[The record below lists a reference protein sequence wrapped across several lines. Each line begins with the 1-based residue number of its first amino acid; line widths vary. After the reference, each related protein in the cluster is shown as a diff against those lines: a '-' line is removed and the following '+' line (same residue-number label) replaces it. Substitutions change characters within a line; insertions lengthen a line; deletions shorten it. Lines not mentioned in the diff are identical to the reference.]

1 MKQKILSSICT
12 MLIIGF
18 FTADFA
24 AAQDVITIRD
34 LNTYENLESLDDIDS
49 HPLGGV
55 SVQLSAIVVS
65 NPRTSGLASFNATAG
80 TIGRIH
86 VFVTDTTALNDPDG
100 RDGMSM
106 QIVQGSSTA
115 AFQAVE
121 NLNRGDVVTVTGR
134 LTFFGSTA
142 QFVVDEINENLGN
155 ARNEFDG
162 VERFAPLLEPI
173 EVSPADF
180 HISTGENE
188 VDVDLAAY
196 QIYHGA
202 YVKITNGTTANYGG
216 AEVDGVVE
224 RPNYTVNKDGVFV
237 ANRDIGLRFRND
249 HADDRGGYKDGY
261 NFRRVAEDGFFE
273 RPPLGSAV
281 NVSGFLVLNGFTDGY
296 SYANGLG
303 FNISPMED
311 GILWLTDPSTGEE
324 NRLVNGVSSGGTFTW
339 PVDFE
344 FIAAPPQV
352 LDVALSPEPQEGTYT
367 SDQTVTVS
375 AIVAPPEDDTSVTI
389 DSVVV
394 NYSSA
399 SGGNITLQMTNTG
412 GDNYSV
418 ELPELVDFEAPSLF
432 VQAFGSNELAG
443 RFPISG
449 SISFFVDGGTIT
461 SIETI
466 QRTGD
471 GQVGPS
477 PVAGLSNLDFDITA
491 TVTSGPADGVIAVQD
506 GSGPWSGIFLQ
517 LSGST
522 ASLQRGDVINITG
535 GTVQEAT
542 IANNSNTYTY
552 LSNTQLTN
560 VSSGADLSTVVPVLT
575 TEQFNEPVAPG
586 EAWEGMLVS
595 FENVR
600 MTADEGFGEVRF
612 ASVVDG
618 TDDILA
624 ESAVFNWDTRSGT
637 IGETGFPNNVNLHVI
652 LGNDLTKVTGLVT
665 YTFGEAK
672 VIPRDL
678 NDLEGDNFTIPRP
691 QFNLNQPEAN
701 AEVGV
706 VEGSEIVVTW
716 QKLNP
721 TDYDGDEVTFEW
733 VLYSVSDSDTT
744 EVAAFESDNDGLDAQ
759 VTLPYSVADDLLQD
773 LGVADGE
780 SIDVLWN
787 VRASDG
793 VNTVV
798 SADGVNFNTREFSD
812 IYRPLTLTRGE
823 AVTNERLTEPVQ
835 FELNQN
841 FPNPFNPTTTIK
853 FSLPN
858 AADVKLEVYNMIG
871 QRVATLIN
879 NQSYTAGTH
888 DINFDAS
895 NLASGVYFYRIQA
908 GSFTQQRSMTLIK

>member
-1 MKQKILSSICT
+1 MKQKLLSSFCT

-18 FTADFA
+18 LTVDFA
-24 AAQDVITIRD
+24 AAQQEVTIRD
-34 LNTYENLESLDDIDS
+34 LNTYDNLESLDDINT
-49 HPLGGV
+49 HPLRDA
-55 SVQLSAIVVS
+55 SVQLTAVIVS
-65 NPRTSGLASFNATAG
+65 NPRTSGLASYDG
-80 TIGRIH
+80 STIGRIH

-106 QIVQGSSTA
+106 QIVQGSNTS

-134 LTFFGSTA
+134 LTFFNSIA
-142 QFVVDEINENLGN
+142 QFVVDEIDENLGN

-162 VERFAPLLEPI
+162 VERYAPLLEPI

-180 HISTGENE
+180 HFATGDNQ
-188 VDVDLAAY
+188 VDIDLEAY

-202 YVKITNGTTANYGG
+202 YVRISEGTMANYGG

-224 RPNYTVNKDGVFV
+224 RPAYTVNKDGVFV
-237 ANRDIGLRFRND
+237 ANRDIGLRYRND

-261 NFRRVAEDGFFE
+261 NFRRVDEDGFFE

-281 NVSGFLVLNGFTDGY
+281 NVNGFLVLDGFTDGF

-311 GILWLTDPSTGEE
+311 GILWLTDPSTGED
-324 NRLVNGVSSGGTFTW
+324 NRLENGVSAGGTFTW

-352 LDVALSPEPQEGTYT
+352 LDVALSPEPQDGTYT

-399 SGGNITLQMTNTG
+399 STGSITLQMTNTG

-418 ELPELVDFEAPSLF
+418 ELPELVDFEAPTLF

-449 SISFFVDGGTIT
+449 SISYFVDGGTIT

-466 QRTGD
+466 QRTGND
-471 GQVGPS
+471 QIGPS
-477 PVAGLSNLDFDITA
+477 PVAGLSDLVFDITA
-491 TVTSGPADGVIAVQD
+491 TVTSAPADGIIAVQE
-506 GSGPWSGIFLQ
+506 GPNPWSGIFLQ
-517 LSGST
+517 LGANT
-522 ASLQRGDVINITG
+522 ATLQRGDVVNITG
-535 GTVQEAT
+535 GTVQEAE
-542 IANNSNTYTY
+542 IASVNNNTYTY
-552 LSNTQLTN
+552 LSNTQLTIE
-560 VSSGADLSTVVPVLT
+560 SRGADLSSVVPVLT
-575 TEQFNEPVAPG
+575 TAEFNEPVAPG

-612 ASVVDG
+612 ASIIDG
-618 TDDILA
+618 TDDIQE
-624 ESAVFNWDTRSGT
+624 ESALFNWDTRSGT

-652 LGNDLTKVTGLVT
+652 LGNDLSKITGLVT
-665 YTFGEAK
+665 YTFNQTK

-678 NDLEGDNFTIPRP
+678 SDLEGDNFTIPRP

-701 AEVGV
+701 AEVNV
-706 VEGSEIVVTW
+706 VEDEDIVVTW
-716 QKLNP
+716 QSLNP
-721 TDYDGDEVTFEW
+721 RDYDGDTVTFEW
-733 VLYSVSDSDTT
+733 VLYSVTDSDTT
-744 EVAAFESDNDGLDAQ
+744 EVVAVEADNDGMDAQ
-759 VTLPYSVADDLLQD
+759 VTLSYDVVDGLLDD
-773 LGVADGE
+773 LGVADSE

-793 VNTVV
+793 ENTVI
-798 SADGVNFNTREFSD
+798 SADGVDFDTRVFSD
-812 IYRPLTLTRGE
+812 VYRPLTLTRGE
-823 AVTNERLTEPVQ
+823 ATSGERFTEPVQ

-879 NQSYTAGTH
+879 NQNYTAGTH
-888 DINFDAS
+888 DVSFDAS